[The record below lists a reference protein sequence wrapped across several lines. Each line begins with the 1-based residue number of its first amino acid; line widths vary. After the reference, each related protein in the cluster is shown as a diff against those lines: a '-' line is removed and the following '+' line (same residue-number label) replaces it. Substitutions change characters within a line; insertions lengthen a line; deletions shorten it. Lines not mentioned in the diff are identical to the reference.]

1 MTRDMDSSKKI
12 NLVVTETFLR
22 GRKLLV
28 NMLVVFTSQ
37 SYFKVPKTIT
47 LNATR
52 YFTMKITNKK
62 EFEQPASNHS
72 FNIEFKIFMKLYKNY
87 TKESYSFL
95 VNNTTLSPDNPLQFR

>member
-12 NLVVTETFLR
+12 NLVVTEIFLR

-28 NMLVVFTSQ
+28 NMFVVFASQ

-52 YFTMKITNKK
+52 YFTMKIPNKK
-62 EFEQPASNHS
+62 
-72 FNIEFKIFMKLYKNY
+72 
-87 TKESYSFL
+87 
-95 VNNTTLSPDNPLQFR
+95 